1 MGTFGLPWLTFL
13 FVFGGFFTAVAG
25 SLAFA
30 VWFKPKTDNWFTLE
44 DLLSRRGHHTADR

>member
-30 VWFKPKTDNWFTLE
+30 IWFKPKTDHWVTVE
-44 DLLSRRGHHTADR
+44 DLLGRRGPRTPKR